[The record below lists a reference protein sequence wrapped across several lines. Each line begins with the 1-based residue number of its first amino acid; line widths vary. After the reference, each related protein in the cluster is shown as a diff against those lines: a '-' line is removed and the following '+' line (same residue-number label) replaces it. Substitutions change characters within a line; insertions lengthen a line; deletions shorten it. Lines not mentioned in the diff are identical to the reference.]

1 MNTSLTLTKLLLCA
15 GLFAATSAATSTAS
29 AGINRCVDAQGAVLL
44 TDVDCPQGSRMVNEV
59 IHEASHEGS
68 SNVSDSGAEGIIMN
82 SGVARLLPTVPVMQ
96 QSGADLPRSR
106 WADLPHP
113 LLRKAAGPDALTL
126 QAARTNM
133 QMQDE
138 LRRQGRM
145 ASR

>member
-1 MNTSLTLTKLLLCA
+1 MNTSLTLTTLLLCA
-15 GLFAATSAATSTAS
+15 GVFAATSAATSTAS

-59 IHEASHEGS
+59 IHEASQ
-68 SNVSDSGAEGIIMN
+68 NVSDSGAEGIILN

-96 QSGADLPRSR
+96 QSGANLPRSR

>member
-15 GLFAATSAATSTAS
+15 GLMTAAATAS

-44 TDVDCPQGSRMVNEV
+44 TDTECPHDSRVANDE
-59 IHEASHEGS
+59 
-68 SNVSDSGAEGIIMN
+68 VSDSGADGIVLN
-82 SGVARLLPTVPVMQ
+82 SGVARLLPAAPVATVAQ
-96 QSGADLPRSR
+96 QSAGSLPRSR

-113 LLRKAAGPDALTL
+113 VVRKTAGPDALTL
-126 QAARTNM
+126 QAARSTM

-138 LRRQGRM
+138 LRRQGRV

>member
-15 GLFAATSAATSTAS
+15 GLFAATSVATSSAS

-44 TDVDCPQGSRMVNEV
+44 TDAECPQDSRVANDE
-59 IHEASHEGS
+59 
-68 SNVSDSGAEGIIMN
+68 VSDSGADGIILN
-82 SGVARLLPTVPVMQ
+82 SGVARLLPAAPVMQ
-96 QSGADLPRSR
+96 QPSSALPRSR
-106 WADLPHP
+106 WADLPRP
-113 LLRKAAGPDALTL
+113 QLRQAAGPDALTL
-126 QAARTNM
+126 QAARTAM